1 MKIKTMKKTASQT
14 EISKLDVSIHI
25 LNVLK
30 NRIIKH
36 DEYFKWV
43 NDNPNDLSLN
53 FIYND
58 FQDLFIINVC
68 SFLDEIGRHF
78 KKLPDVISDKEMVE
92 KISLLEKEF
101 KLYDGLHSFRNNFL
115 AHNLRRKD
123 EKYISTFLSEKFINR
138 GYKLPQSIYEFQ
150 LISFIIDFF
159 TDYINNKHPNSVEKV
174 SNKIALQNISKGLK
188 NIHPLNEEECKK
200 KFNDFIIKFE

>member
-1 MKIKTMKKTASQT
+1 MKKTANQT

-43 NDNPNDLSLN
+43 NENPNDLSLN

-68 SFLDEIGRHF
+68 NFLDEIEKQF
-78 KKLPDVISDKEMVE
+78 KKLPEVISDPEMIE

-101 KLYDGLHSFRNNFL
+101 KLYDGLHNFRNNFL

-138 GYKLPQSIYEFQ
+138 QYKLPQSKYEFR
-150 LISFIIDFF
+150 LISFIIEFF
-159 TDYINNKHPNSVEKV
+159 TDYINEKHPSSLEKV
-174 SNKIALQNISKGLK
+174 SNQIELHNISKGLK
-188 NIHPLNEEECKK
+188 NISHLTEEECIKI
-200 KFNDFIIKFE
+200 FNDFIIKFE

>member
-1 MKIKTMKKTASQT
+1 MKKTANQT

-43 NDNPNDLSLN
+43 NENPNDLSLN

-68 SFLDEIGRHF
+68 NFLDEIEIQF
-78 KKLPDVISDKEMVE
+78 KKLPEVISDPEMRE

-101 KLYDGLHSFRNNFL
+101 KLYDGLHNFRNNFL

-138 GYKLPQSIYEFQ
+138 QYKLPQSKYEFR
-150 LISFIIDFF
+150 LISFIIEFF
-159 TDYINNKHPNSVEKV
+159 TDYINEKHPSSLEKV
-174 SNKIALQNISKGLK
+174 SNRIELHNISKGLK
-188 NIHPLNEEECKK
+188 NISHLTEEECIKI
-200 KFNDFIIKFE
+200 FNEFIIKFE